1 MVRRTGTRC
10 ARRSPIGPR
19 RAGPACVC
27 RRNVQ
32 PCDARSFGQ
41 RGPGTD
47 DGRWQR
53 FCLPCAFRSVWRY
66 SREYTYHPT
75 ASIIANVFASRR
87 DTLFSFQAR
96 IRAGVLEPVV
106 GVSYVHGTISR
117 HAILYSDDG
126 SRSDDG
132 VAIVG
137 GADAP
142 IKFAPHF
149 YFVPTFRVLLVTG
162 AGTYASLDTPIGQDT
177 STGPFVFR
185 YGADVRVAF

>member
-1 MVRRTGTRC
+1 VAAFLFAVRVSERV
-10 ARRSPIGPR
+10 AIEFEPSFSGP
-19 RAGPACVC
+19 
-27 RRNVQ
+27 
-32 PCDARSFGQ
+32 
-41 RGPGTD
+41 
-47 DGRWQR
+47 
-53 FCLPCAFRSVWRY
+53 Y

-75 ASIIANVFASRR
+75 ASIIANVFASWR

-142 IKFAPHF
+142 ITFARHF
-149 YFVPTFRVLLVTG
+149 YFVPTFRVLLVT
-162 AGTYASLDTPIGQDT
+162 
-177 STGPFVFR
+177 
-185 YGADVRVAF
+185 